1 MRLAYF
7 TNVTKTVQTL
17 LCCAVMAIRA
27 NCKASL
33 AGESQGVIE
42 CVLKQTFKYW
52 LTQIGPPGP
61 GSEWKMPRCTQVVIP
76 GQCNVG

>member
-17 LCCAVMAIRA
+17 LCCALMMAITA
-27 NCKASL
+27 NCK

-52 LTQIGPPGP
+52 LTQIGPARP
-61 GSEWKMPRCTQVVIP
+61 GSDWKMPRCTQVVIP

>member
-17 LCCAVMAIRA
+17 PCCAVMAIRA
-27 NCKASL
+27 NCK

-52 LTQIGPPGP
+52 LTQIGPAGP
-61 GSEWKMPRCTQVVIP
+61 GSELKMPRCTQVVIP